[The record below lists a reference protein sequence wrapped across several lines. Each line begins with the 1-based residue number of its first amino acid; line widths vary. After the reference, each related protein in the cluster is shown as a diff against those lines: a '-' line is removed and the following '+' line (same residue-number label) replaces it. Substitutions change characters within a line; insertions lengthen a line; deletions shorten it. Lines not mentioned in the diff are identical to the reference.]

1 MQLNSPDSSVG
12 SNYFIIDHIFG
23 KIYLAYPLDY
33 NDRPSITLDIVV
45 TDGGGETVSTNFL
58 VSFLSKTTSIIIIT
72 RLSNDDDDNDSWGLL
87 SFLAIS
93 GQPQVHLFH
102 P

>member
-45 TDGGGETVSTNFL
+45 TDGEGETVSTIFWFL
-58 VSFLSKTTSIIIIT
+58 FYQRLHLSS
-72 RLSNDDDDNDSWGLL
+72 L
-87 SFLAIS
+87 
-93 GQPQVHLFH
+93 
-102 P
+102 